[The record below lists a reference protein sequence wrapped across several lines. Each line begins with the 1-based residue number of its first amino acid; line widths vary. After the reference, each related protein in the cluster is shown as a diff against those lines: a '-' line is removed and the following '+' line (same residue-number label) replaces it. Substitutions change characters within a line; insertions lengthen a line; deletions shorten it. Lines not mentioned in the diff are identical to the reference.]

1 MTIPINISNEN
12 LKRFCAQTSA
22 TNHLLDGMV
31 HAQMRM
37 EGDIEDQKKISE
49 VHDKRLEELDTRLS
63 AIEEDAVGQK
73 RAGEELVSQHQKF
86 AKNMGQRIAR
96 TQKKMNDYMKTGPVP
111 EQSKPKPPNPPIVP
125 TTHQNFTEHIN
136 PLIISKQQQIKEREY
151 VHNFMTKRLH
161 IQRRHTGAYGPLI
174 SSHTRYTTAYR
185 VFANARGCL
194 VRYYKSVDTLEAA
207 RRYRDDVLRVLGV
220 TLVNEGQ
227 RYSLKVE

>member
-49 VHDKRLEELDTRLS
+49 AHDKRLEQLDTRLS

-73 RAGEELVSQHQKF
+73 RAGEELVSQHKKF

-96 TQKKMNDYMKTGPVP
+96 TQKKMNDYMKASPLP
-111 EQSKPKPPNPPIVP
+111 PQSMPKPQNLP
-125 TTHQNFTEHIN
+125 TVAKCQNSIEHIN